1 MGSSGLLK
9 PVSRQVSHSSG
20 DASPLSDA
28 ASNADR
34 IAALESELKKLKK
47 WAALV
52 DEKLEGLEV

>member
-1 MGSSGLLK
+1 M
-9 PVSRQVSHSSG
+9 SHSSG
-20 DASPLSDA
+20 DTSPLSDA
-28 ASNADR
+28 ASNVDR

>member
-1 MGSSGLLK
+1 MGSSRLLK
-9 PVSRQVSHSSG
+9 PVSRQVSHSCG
-20 DASPLSDA
+20 NTSPLSDA

-34 IAALESELKKLKK
+34 ITALESELKKLKK